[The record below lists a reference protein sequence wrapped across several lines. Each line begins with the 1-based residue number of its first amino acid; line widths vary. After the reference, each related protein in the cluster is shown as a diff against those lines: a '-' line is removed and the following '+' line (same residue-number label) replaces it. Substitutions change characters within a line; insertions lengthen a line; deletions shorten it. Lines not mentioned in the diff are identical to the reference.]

1 MVPADAAEPESVHAC
16 TVEFEP
22 EPEPEPASEPEPEAQ
37 PAAAAAAERTVA
49 DWLREAKLGMCE
61 ASLAEAVRATA
72 AADQAAPLHNQSI
85 SQSCR
90 LEDWS
95 WPCRAIVQ
103 PTSRD
108 KT

>member
-22 EPEPEPASEPEPEAQ
+22 EPEPEAQ

-72 AADQAAPLHNQSI
+72 AAELIELHLCATNQPI
-85 SQSCR
+85 NQSCR
-90 LEDWS
+90 LKDWS
-95 WPCRAIVQ
+95 WPCRAVVQ

-108 KT
+108 KA

>member
-22 EPEPEPASEPEPEAQ
+22 EPEPASAPEPEPEAQ

-72 AADQAAPLHNQSI
+72 AAELIELHLCATN
-85 SQSCR
+85 
-90 LEDWS
+90 
-95 WPCRAIVQ
+95 Q
-103 PTSRD
+103 PTNRVD
-108 KT
+108 